1 MVKNSNLDALGPK
14 LPPLKKYKRKPR
26 PRHEGRFGKKRDPI
40 PTNPHI
46 DERQTRAYDLR
57 VQGASIGVIATQ
69 LGVSHGTAALDIK
82 LEGQRRAA
90 ERESDRRLAIENSL
104 SGYESVAL
112 AARFA
117 INQIAQELA
126 AAQSWKERVAL
137 RSLLPKE
144 RQVIL
149 KAMRQAEEVQG
160 LHDAKLAIHV
170 DNSTTNQNTVFIEA
184 QEILGSLTG
193 DMRAV
198 LRERRRVEALKNV
211 TPA

>member
-1 MVKNSNLDALGPK
+1 
-14 LPPLKKYKRKPR
+14 
-26 PRHEGRFGKKRDPI
+26 
-40 PTNPHI
+40 
-46 DERQTRAYDLR
+46 
-57 VQGASIGVIATQ
+57 
-69 LGVSHGTAALDIK
+69 
-82 LEGQRRAA
+82 
-90 ERESDRRLAIENSL
+90 
-104 SGYESVAL
+104 
-112 AARFA
+112 
-117 INQIAQELA
+117 
-126 AAQSWKERVAL
+126 
-137 RSLLPKE
+137 
-144 RQVIL
+144 VIL